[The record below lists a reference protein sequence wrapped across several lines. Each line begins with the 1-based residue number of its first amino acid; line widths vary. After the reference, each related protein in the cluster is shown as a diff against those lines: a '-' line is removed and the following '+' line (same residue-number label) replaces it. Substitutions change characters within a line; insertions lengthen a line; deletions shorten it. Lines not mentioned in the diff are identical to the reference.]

1 MLIPN
6 YINYILANDQKSYI
20 YKDKTIVEYNYL
32 EHHELSKYL
41 SQREYLEKYA
51 LYNNKTQKYYFK
63 PQLKEYDCLTESSLE
78 EKYLYQII
86 FILDDL
92 NDPDFI
98 KIKDLS
104 IVDIKNN
111 KKTIKNILNKIY
123 NLKNYNKSMINNL
136 INFLE
141 KYYNKRNS
149 SELDFTSYDFIQ
161 L

>member
-1 MLIPN
+1 M
-6 YINYILANDQKSYI
+6 
-20 YKDKTIVEYNYL
+20 
-32 EHHELSKYL
+32 
-41 SQREYLEKYA
+41 EKYA

-63 PQLKEYDCLTESSLE
+63 PQLKDYDCLTESSLE